1 MDIDFSR
8 YERNEERLRT
18 EIDFTARFTG
28 SIPSR
33 AEIVA
38 ALALVSGADRACIA
52 VDRLSP
58 RARKG
63 EVRGKARVYD
73 DPAARSAAE
82 R

>member
-8 YERNEERLRT
+8 YERDEEKRRT
-18 EIDFTARFTG
+18 EIDFTARFAG
-28 SIPSR
+28 PIPSR

-38 ALALVSGADRACIA
+38 ALALVSGADQACIA

-58 RARKG
+58 RAKKS